1 MAGVSAEQL
10 ILEVGK
16 SAELVAAFQMVADA
30 EYDGEPKFS
39 PQICR
44 DLAKIIACRTYAKAV
59 LELCH
64 LIRVADAIGG
74 RAGYEM
80 FFWGAGV
87 ARASA
92 FKGLVLD
99 AVRRRGGRIP
109 GLTVTDSGVSV
120 GYPDGSFAVTFGRMP
135 FLSALL
141 EFLISSVGYA
151 EADGLLRGA
160 LGPAMTQKAV
170 SQQAN
175 GLSRLIYDYLKDHLP
190 TAQNQRKFRR
200 LIDFMAARIGESF
213 EATNVDDAVVFDF
226 WCAESA
232 GPSVD
237 GADFK
242 TFPAVFKAFI
252 RLRQTLACAADHQAI
267 VNAKVIGFDREA
279 GEVDPDAILGM
290 IETVD
295 DYRSPLMALDEPPAS
310 AIKFLNRRE
319 TLALTLLFDCGEA
332 AFALPLSLMRCEVF
346 GKGQGQ
352 ITQALRRKVDAEELD
367 GLVRD
372 CAPET
377 YGERRQD
384 LRDIAAHVGRVLLA
398 CLHALAR
405 GRNRQAINLVM
416 ALRPDMDFTALGELM
431 KVAPAGGNGSGN
443 GGGGNVV
450 VLRAAA
456 FSDRF
461 LSVIEDAERVGPEIA
476 GLMAEA
482 RKAFRGLSRQGFDDK
497 SVDDPEI
504 AKGFAE
510 GGAVLIEVGAQVSA
524 FVDLLERLT
533 LPYGDWDRQFA
544 ADKIAFSKQFECLYG
559 GLQ

>member
-16 SAELVAAFQMVADA
+16 SSELVAAFQMVAEA
-30 EYDGEPKFS
+30 EMDGEPKFS

-44 DLAKIIACRTYAKAV
+44 DLAKAIACRTYAKAV

-64 LIRVADAIGG
+64 LVRVADAVAG

-80 FFWGAGV
+80 FFWGGGV

-92 FKGLVLD
+92 FRAQILD
-99 AVRRRGGRIP
+99 AVRRRGGRVP
-109 GLTVTDSGVSV
+109 GLTVGDSGVAV
-120 GYPDGSFAVTFGRMP
+120 GYPDGSFTITFGRMP
-135 FLSALL
+135 FLSAFL
-141 EFLISSVGYA
+141 EFLITTVGYA
-151 EADGLLRGA
+151 DADGLLRGT
-160 LGPAMTQKAV
+160 LGAGTTQKTV

-175 GLSRLIYDYLKDHLP
+175 ALSRQIYDYLKDHLP

-200 LIDFMAARIGESF
+200 LIDFMVGQAGEDF
-213 EATNVDDAVVFDF
+213 EAASVDDAAIFDF

-232 GPSVD
+232 GTTAD

-242 TFPAVFKAFI
+242 TFPATFKAFI
-252 RLRQTLACAADHQAI
+252 RLRQTLACAADYRAI
-267 VNAKVIGFDREA
+267 GNAKVIGFDREA

-295 DYRSPLMALDEPPAS
+295 DYHSPLTALEEPPAG

-352 ITQALRRKVDAEELD
+352 ITQALRRKVDDDELR
-367 GLVRD
+367 GLIAD

-377 YGERRQD
+377 YVDRQQD
-384 LRDIAAHVGRVLLA
+384 LGDISTHLSRVLLA
-398 CLHALAR
+398 SLHALAR
-405 GRNRQAINLVM
+405 NRDRQAINLVM
-416 ALRPDMDFTALGELM
+416 ALRPDLDFSAVGELL
-431 KVAPAGGNGSGN
+431 KVEPAGGSGS
-443 GGGGNVV
+443 GGGNVV

-461 LSVIEDAERVGPEIA
+461 LASIEDAERVGPEIA

-497 SVDDPEI
+497 SLDDPQV
-504 AKGFAE
+504 AKGFTE
-510 GGAVLIEVGAQVSA
+510 GAPVLIEIGAQVSA
-524 FVDLLERLT
+524 FVDLLGRLT
-533 LPYGDWDRQFA
+533 LPYGDWNRQFA

-559 GLQ
+559 GPQ